1 MDARIGALKE
11 KMKRIFFIFYIII
24 FCIISAFALSPEEEY
39 DCLYKDLRNLSTFGY
54 KGTLDYNTGKSDGTP
69 ILTQG
74 CFRRFFCIF

>member
-39 DCLYKDLRNLSTFGY
+39 DCLYKDLRNFSTFGY
-54 KGTLDYNTGKSDGTP
+54 KGTL
-69 ILTQG
+69 
-74 CFRRFFCIF
+74 